1 MLLKDICTMD
11 VVCCGRRTRAL
22 EAARL
27 MRQHHVGDLIVIDD
41 PEQERTPIGIITD
54 RDLVLDVLGNGL
66 DPATTEVGS
75 LIHRT
80 LVIANESED
89 TAQVIDRMRE
99 HGVRRIPLVN
109 SRGGMVGIVT
119 VDDLLRVLVAEA
131 SALLEVMGKGK
142 RQEQRTH
149 R

>member
-11 VVCCGRRTRAL
+11 AVCCGRRTRAL

-41 PEQERTPIGIITD
+41 PEEERTPIGIITD
-54 RDLVLDVLGNGL
+54 RDLVLEVLGNGL
-66 DPATTEVGS
+66 DPAITEVAS

-80 LVIANESED
+80 LVIADESED

-99 HGVRRIPLVN
+99 HGVRRIPVVN
-109 SRGGMVGIVT
+109 SQGGVVGIVT
-119 VDDLLRVLVAEA
+119 LDDLLRVLVADA
-131 SALLEVMGKGK
+131 NALLEVMAKGK
-142 RQEQRTH
+142 RQEQRTQ

>member
-11 VVCCGRRTRAL
+11 VVCCGRRTRVL

-27 MRQHHVGDLIVIDD
+27 MRQRHVGDLIVVDD
-41 PEQERTPIGIITD
+41 PEEERTPIGIVTD

-66 DPATTEVGS
+66 DPAATEVAS

-89 TAQVIDRMRE
+89 TAKVIDRMRE
-99 HGVRRIPLVN
+99 HGVRRLPVVN
-109 SRGGMVGIVT
+109 NQGGVVGIVT
-119 VDDLLRVLVAEA
+119 LDDLLRVLVADA
-131 SALLEVMGKGK
+131 SALLDVMVKGK
-142 RQEQRTH
+142 RQEQRT
-149 R
+149 RR

>member
-1 MLLKDICTMD
+1 MLLKDICTMEA
-11 VVCCGRRTRAL
+11 VCCGRRSRAL

-27 MRQHHVGDLIVIDD
+27 MRQHHVGDLIVVDD
-41 PEQERTPIGIITD
+41 PEEERTPIGIVTD
-54 RDLVLDVLGNGL
+54 RDLVLEVLGNGL

-75 LIHRT
+75 LLHRT

-99 HGVRRIPLVN
+99 HGVRRMPVVSN
-109 SRGGMVGIVT
+109 QGGVVGIVT
-119 VDDLLRVLVAEA
+119 LDDLLRVLVADA
-131 SALLEVMGKGK
+131 SALLEVMAKGR
-142 RQEQRTH
+142 RQEQRAH

>member
-27 MRQHHVGDLIVIDD
+27 MRQRHVGDLIVVDD
-41 PEQERTPIGIITD
+41 PEEERTPIGIVTD

-66 DPATTEVGS
+66 DPAATEVAS

-99 HGVRRIPLVN
+99 HGVRRIPVVN
-109 SRGGMVGIVT
+109 NQGGVVGIVT
-119 VDDLLRVLVAEA
+119 LDDLLRVLVADA
-131 SALLEVMGKGK
+131 SALLDVMVKGK
-142 RQEQRTH
+142 RQEQRT
-149 R
+149 RR

>member
-27 MRQHHVGDLIVIDD
+27 MRQRHVGDLIVVDD
-41 PEQERTPIGIITD
+41 PEEERTPIGLITD

-66 DPATTEVGS
+66 DPATTEVAS

-80 LVIANESED
+80 LVIANESEE
-89 TAQVIDRMRE
+89 TAQAIERMRE
-99 HGVRRIPLVN
+99 HGVRRIPVVN
-109 SRGGMVGIVT
+109 DQGGVVGIVT
-119 VDDLLRVLVAEA
+119 LDDLLRVLVADA
-131 SALLEVMGKGK
+131 SALLDVMAKGK
-142 RQEQRTH
+142 RQEQRT
-149 R
+149 RR